1 MRKGF
6 SRSNDTSKQAGRL
19 KNSREIRDRYYR
31 NCTFR
36 YAMEHA
42 LLTSTPKFWLD
53 IWGKQDES

>member
-36 YAMEHA
+36 YGARFADQYAQVLAGYM
-42 LLTSTPKFWLD
+42 
-53 IWGKQDES
+53 GKTR